1 MGTVGSKDRMEPTVI
16 GDAVNL
22 SARLESLAKNYET
35 SLLISEAT
43 LNSLE
48 DASAFDI
55 HFVDRLRVKG
65 KFRAT

>member
-1 MGTVGSKDRMEPTVI
+1 MI